1 MLKTLMDIPT
11 PYLLVDLG
19 VVRDKYRR
27 LKAALPEAEVFYAMK
42 ANSEA
47 RIVAA
52 LLDEGCGV
60 EVTSSAEL
68 AVTLGLGAHPDR
80 IISSNTIKEPRFLTA
95 LYTHGIRRMAFDS
108 TVEVDKI
115 ARYAPHSQ
123 VYLRIQTDN
132 SGSDWP
138 LSGKFGADV
147 AEAPMLLTYAASR
160 GLIPFGLTFH
170 VGSQCRNP
178 NNWTTALKACAQIIE
193 KLPGH
198 IRLQVINLGGGLPI
212 QHTKEIPE
220 LAEIAGLIREARQ
233 SLFSSQIRYH
243 IEPGRYLV
251 GDSAVLVASVI
262 GKARRSGDNWLY
274 LDAGVYNGLMET
286 IENFAYEFA
295 FEVEPARPRDEFT
308 IAGPSCDSMDTMFT
322 GRSIPDLDVGERFYI
337 LNAGAYTASYASHFN
352 GFAPPQV
359 VYTDEFQAPG
369 WVWRKDRMV
378 SPRRLDG
385 RSAVTLL
392 V

>member
-80 IISSNTIKEPRFLTA
+80 IISSNPIKEPRFLTA

-147 AEAPMLLTYAASR
+147 AEAPELLTYAASR
-160 GLIPFGLTFH
+160 GLIPYGLTFH

-178 NNWTTALKACAQIIE
+178 NNWTTALKACAQIID

-212 QHTKEIPE
+212 QHTKSIPE
-220 LAEIAGLIREARQ
+220 LCGDRRADQGGPPEPVFRPDSLSHRAGAL
-233 SLFSSQIRYH
+233 
-243 IEPGRYLV
+243 PGRRLGCSGLQRDRESQAQRGKLV
-251 GDSAVLVASVI
+251 V
-262 GKARRSGDNWLY
+262 SG
-274 LDAGVYNGLMET
+274 
-286 IENFAYEFA
+286 
-295 FEVEPARPRDEFT
+295 R
-308 IAGPSCDSMDTMFT
+308 
-322 GRSIPDLDVGERFYI
+322 GRL
-337 LNAGAYTASYASHFN
+337 
-352 GFAPPQV
+352 Q
-359 VYTDEFQAPG
+359 
-369 WVWRKDRMV
+369 
-378 SPRRLDG
+378 RLDG
-385 RSAVTLL
+385 DHREIRLRVRFRGRTRAPEG
-392 V
+392 